1 MAARIPKRRHPA
13 ASLAGNEAP
22 LLLRLVYRIVPK
34 HVANTILPPNA
45 SLTRQVWAPEV
56 FFCRNACGNRVFC
69 QRCLHT
75 RIIAL
80 HACAKKN
87 ILNSST
93 RTTQLH
99 KHSHT
104 QYTQNTHTHTTLLRP
119 RALHLCFILSAKR
132 RFCFCFC

>member
-56 FFCRNACGNRVFC
+56 FFLSQCMRQQPVFR

-75 RIIAL
+75 RIVAL

-87 ILNSST
+87 ILNSSARKNKQAHSDPYIWNT
-93 RTTQLH
+93 RTRKRTPHIHAQTH
-99 KHSHT
+99 ARARVH
-104 QYTQNTHTHTTLLRP
+104 THTH
-119 RALHLCFILSAKR
+119 AQK
-132 RFCFCFC
+132 